1 MMHMCACCCFHL
13 CGFLHIHFTCLFF
26 ECFTIIIYWV
36 IIQYSNCTTILY
48 FLISHHSEIYH
59 SYKRKKY
66 HILVLWEHLIIFH
79 ATSTWCKMCMQTI
92 DGIWIKMPNRIIL
105 KGIKIQNWIY
115 PKLVKGLS
123 CYVWLRWKREMIE
136 KGKEKI
142 GVFHWL
148 ADVREIDGMENG
160 WVIVHPCQQNII
172 FPRDRTRNLC
182 LGVAEVK
189 LLY

>member
-1 MMHMCACCCFHL
+1 MKHMCACCCFHL

-36 IIQYSNCTTILY
+36 ITQYSNCTTILY
-48 FLISHHSEIYH
+48 FLILHHSVIYH

-66 HILVLWEHLIIFH
+66 LVLVLWEHLIIFH

-136 KGKEKI
+136 KGKEKNTCFPLI
-142 GVFHWL
+142 GGGERNWW
-148 ADVREIDGMENG
+148 DEK
-160 WVIVHPCQQNII
+160 WVGDCPPMPTKYNLSQGQN
-172 FPRDRTRNLC
+172 
-182 LGVAEVK
+182 
-189 LLY
+189 